1 MIERLR
7 TELAGFAG
15 ALGFDPLAVE
25 QGSYQWERMRLG
37 VISAS
42 RIKDVMT
49 PGTMAP
55 FPADCTYE
63 KVGKDRF
70 VVTGGQFNGLE
81 WQGTRADEF
90 KAHIRSMLP
99 MKPAAA
105 RVQYMNE
112 LIAEIATQMPPEQI
126 SAKALQWGN
135 DNEPKAR
142 DALAFSNGVVIHEIP
157 FIYKDSGMRCGVSP
171 DGIFDNTGCEIKC
184 PLTSKIH
191 VATLLEET
199 INQDY
204 IEQMQMQ
211 MWVTG
216 SDEWTFASYD
226 PRMPG
231 HLSLKTVTVKRDIEF
246 ISEMEAAIN
255 SFIDEMDV
263 ALAKLGLKFGDQWSN
278 TAMPQEVSQQQQPEI
293 IETEQSEF
301 NVESF

>member
-7 TELAGFAG
+7 NELATFANV
-15 ALGFDPLAVE
+15 LGFDTLTVE

-49 PGTMAP
+49 PGTAAP
-55 FPADCTYE
+55 FPDDCTYE

-70 VVTGGQFNGLE
+70 VVTGGQFKGLE
-81 WQGTRADEF
+81 WQGTRANEF
-90 KAHIRSMLP
+90 KDHIRSMLP
-99 MKPAAA
+99 RKPAAA
-105 RVQYMNE
+105 RLQYMNE

-126 SAKALQWGN
+126 SAKALQWGK

-157 FIYKDSGMRCGVSP
+157 FIYKDTSMRCGVSP

-184 PLTSKIH
+184 PLTSKVH

-211 MWVTG
+211 MWAAG
-216 SDEWTFASYD
+216 AEEWTFCSYD

-231 HLSLKTVTVKRDIEF
+231 HLSLKPVVIKRDNEF
-246 ISEMEAAIN
+246 ISEMEAAIG
-255 SFIDEMDV
+255 SFIEEMDA
-263 ALAKLGLKFGDQWSN
+263 ALAKLGLKFGDQWKN
-278 TAMPQEVSQQQQPEI
+278 EAMPEEVVKQHQSEI
-293 IETEQSEF
+293 VETEQSEF
-301 NVESF
+301 NVENF